1 MLGAQKF
8 LEAVK
13 AGDLARVK
21 QMLTIEPSLANA
33 RAETGPSAVMLAVYH
48 GRTEIR
54 DALIAS
60 GAKLDIHEAAAAG
73 KSERVAALVRENPAA
88 INSFAADGFA
98 PLALAAFF
106 GHRDLAE
113 SLLDQGADVNAVSK
127 NATGYTALSG
137 AVARGDAEIVRLL
150 LSRGANARHGY
161 GPGYS
166 PLHEAA
172 ASGKLDIAKLLL
184 AHGADPNVATD
195 DGQTPLTLAEA
206 KGQSETAACLRAHG
220 AKAKA
225 EGTTI

>member
-13 AGDLARVK
+13 SGDLARVK
-21 QMLTIEPSLANA
+21 QMLTIESGLANA
-33 RAETGPSAVMLAVYH
+33 RAETGPSAVLLAVYH

-60 GAKLDIHEAAAAG
+60 GAKLDIHEATAAG

-98 PLALAAFF
+98 PLALAGFF

-113 SLLDQGADVNAVSK
+113 WLLDQGAEVNAVSK
-127 NATGYTALSG
+127 NPTGYTALSG
-137 AVARGDAEIVRLL
+137 AVARGDAEIVRML
-150 LSRGANARHGY
+150 LSHGANARHRY
-161 GPGYS
+161 GQGYS

-172 ASGKLDIAKLLL
+172 ASGKLEIVKLLL
-184 AHGADPNVATD
+184 AHGADANAATD
-195 DGQTPLTLAEA
+195 DGHTPLTMAEA
-206 KGQSETAACLRAHG
+206 KGQAEAAALLRAHG

-225 EGTTI
+225 EGTSS

>member
-13 AGDLARVK
+13 EGDFARVK
-21 QMLTIEPSLANA
+21 QMLTIESDLANA
-33 RAETGPSAVMLAVYH
+33 RAEAGPSAVMLAVYH

-54 DALIAS
+54 DLLIER
-60 GAKLDIHEAAAAG
+60 GAKLDIHDAAAAG
-73 KSERVAALVRENPAA
+73 KAERVAALAGQNPEA

-106 GHRDLAE
+106 GHRDLVDW
-113 SLLDQGADVNAVSK
+113 LLGQGAEVNAISK

-137 AVARGDAEIVRLL
+137 AVARGDAEITRLL
-150 LSRGANARHGY
+150 LSRGANARHRY

-172 ASGKLDIAKLLL
+172 AGGKLEIVKLLIT
-184 AHGADPNVATD
+184 HGADPNAPND
-195 DGQTPLTLAEA
+195 EGQTALTMADA
-206 KGQSETAACLRAHG
+206 KGQSETAAFLRAHG
-220 AKAKA
+220 TKAKA
-225 EGTTI
+225 EGTST